1 MTRKTTGS
9 VFLKSHSSSFL
20 WFSIDNGGIHKVL
33 HNESRTFV
41 IAEYRPFSHARILR
55 LIFHQ
60 SSVSN
65 NDAYKTFVPTNHEGE
80 IVDALLIGNNCF
92 SQLKENYEHHKDK
105 HFTYIF
111 ICKLHAYISFF
122 SFLFF
127 PFLLVGL

>member
-1 MTRKTTGS
+1 M
-9 VFLKSHSSSFL
+9 
-20 WFSIDNGGIHKVL
+20 L

-55 LIFHQ
+55 LILHQ
-60 SSVSN
+60 SSMSN

-122 SFLFF
+122 SFFLFF
-127 PFLLVGL
+127 FSIFTSRPLTIRKHFLIIAEKAVCEYCK